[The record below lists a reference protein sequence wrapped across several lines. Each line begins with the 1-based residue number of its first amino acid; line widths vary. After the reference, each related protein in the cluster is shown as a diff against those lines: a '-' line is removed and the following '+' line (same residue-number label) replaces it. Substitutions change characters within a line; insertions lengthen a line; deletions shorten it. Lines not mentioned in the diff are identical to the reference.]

1 MRVQLP
7 KKYLE
12 MDESVKTVKIR
23 IVSMPQSNDTQFQ
36 ESDFYDLLTGVSN
49 YDLLCKR
56 AKKDSLL
63 DNQSL
68 LEKLRTR
75 KV

>member
-1 MRVQLP
+1 
-7 KKYLE
+7 
-12 MDESVKTVKIR
+12 MDFSVKTAKIR
-23 IVSMPQSNDTQFQ
+23 IVSMPNSNDQQFM

-49 YDLLCKR
+49 YELLCKK
-56 AKKDSLL
+56 AGKDSLL
-63 DNQSL
+63 DNQNL

>member
-1 MRVQLP
+1 
-7 KKYLE
+7 
-12 MDESVKTVKIR
+12 
-23 IVSMPQSNDTQFQ
+23 MPQSNDTQFQ

-49 YDLLCKR
+49 YDALCKR